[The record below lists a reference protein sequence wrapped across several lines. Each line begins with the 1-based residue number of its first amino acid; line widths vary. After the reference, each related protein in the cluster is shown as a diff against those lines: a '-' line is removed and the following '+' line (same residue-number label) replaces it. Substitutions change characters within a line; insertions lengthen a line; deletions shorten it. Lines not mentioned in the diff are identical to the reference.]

1 MEPEM
6 EPETAGVASVNLLKF
21 GISAPDDVSPLQEL
35 RNAGYD
41 ASQILAVVGKTE
53 GLRPAWIPALPS

>member
-1 MEPEM
+1 M
-6 EPETAGVASVNLLKF
+6 AGAASVNLFKF

-35 RNAGYD
+35 RKAGYD

-53 GLRPAWIPALPS
+53 GLRHA

>member
-6 EPETAGVASVNLLKF
+6 AGAASVNLLKF

-35 RNAGYD
+35 QKAGYD

-53 GLRPAWIPALPS
+53 GPRHTAS